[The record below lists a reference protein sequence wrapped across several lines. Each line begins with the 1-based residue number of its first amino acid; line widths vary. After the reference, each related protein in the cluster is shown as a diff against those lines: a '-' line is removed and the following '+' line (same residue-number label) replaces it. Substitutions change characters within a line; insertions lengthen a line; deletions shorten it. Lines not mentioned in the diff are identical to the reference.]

1 MSTVVERSWRGGRA
15 VRTKSAPVAPLDL
28 VLMGL
33 SITSSWGNGHATN
46 YRGLVRALTA
56 RGHRVLFLERDVPWY
71 ARHRDLPRPPWGE
84 LALYGSLDELRELW
98 HDRVRDAD
106 AVVVGSYVV
115 DGVDVGHWVND
126 VAAGA
131 TVFYDIDTPITL
143 EKLER
148 EDREYLERPLIPR
161 FDVYLSFTGGPVLR
175 KLEEEY
181 GSPAARA
188 FHCMVDADA
197 YRPAGWWPA
206 WDLGYLGTY
215 SDDRQPGLE
224 RLLLEP
230 ARRDGGRSFCVAGP
244 GYPASV
250 EWPPNVV
257 RLEHVPP
264 PLHPGFYNRQ
274 VFTLNLTRAAM
285 VRAGWSPSV
294 RLFEAAACGVPVISD
309 AWPGLDHFFEPGR
322 DILIAEGPD
331 DVLRILRDTP
341 PRSARRMGARARSR
355 VLTEHTAVHRA
366 RELEQHVRA
375 ARVARTPESRPTA
388 SEHRGGRG
396 ASNGPS
402 KPTGGSGAIEAPAY
416 LRAAGP

>member
-1 MSTVVERSWRGGRA
+1 VTRVVERRWRGGRS
-15 VRTKSAPVAPLDL
+15 VRATDAPAAPLDL

-84 LALYGSLDELRELW
+84 LALYGSLEELRERW
-98 HDRVRDAD
+98 HARVREAD
-106 AVVVGSYVV
+106 AVMVGSYVV
-115 DGVDVGHWVND
+115 EGVDVGHWVND
-126 VAAGA
+126 LAEGS
-131 TVFYDIDTPITL
+131 TIFYDIDTPITL
-143 EKLER
+143 EKLEQG
-148 EDREYLERPLIPR
+148 DREYLDRPLIPR
-161 FDVYLSFTGGPVLR
+161 FDLYLSFTGGPVLR
-175 KLEEEY
+175 KLEDEY

-206 WDLGYLGTY
+206 WSLGYLGTY

-230 ARRDGGRSFCVAGP
+230 ARREGGRSFCVAGP
-244 GYPASV
+244 GYPASL
-250 EWPPNVV
+250 EWPANVV
-257 RLEHVPP
+257 RMEHVPP

-274 VFTLNLTRAAM
+274 LFTLNLTRAAM
-285 VRAGWSPSV
+285 ARAGWSPSV

-309 AWPGLDHFFEPGR
+309 DWPGLEHFFEPGQ

-331 DVLRILRDTP
+331 DVLRIIRDTP
-341 PRSARRMGARARSR
+341 PREARRIGSRARSR
-355 VLTEHTAVHRA
+355 ILTRHTAVHRA

-375 ARVARTPESRPTA
+375 ARAARPAWNRPTGSRGGGGETSNGRPTA
-388 SEHRGGRG
+388 SGEAG
-396 ASNGPS
+396 AP
-402 KPTGGSGAIEAPAY
+402 PAPAY
-416 LRAAGP
+416 LRPGGP